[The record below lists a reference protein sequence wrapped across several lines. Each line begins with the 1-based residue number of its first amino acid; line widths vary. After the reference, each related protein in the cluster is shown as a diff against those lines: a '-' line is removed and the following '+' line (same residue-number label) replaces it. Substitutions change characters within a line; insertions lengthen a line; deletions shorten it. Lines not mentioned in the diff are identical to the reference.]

1 MKRISLLA
9 AAIALA
15 GIAGHSGAAEKKTYR
30 CSGAAAQCSHM
41 PAPPAPPSP
50 PSPPAPPALPT
61 PPISPMEPPPLPEP
75 PEPPEPPEVPAA
87 AHAMCNGKAPGARIT
102 YRPNPS
108 ETISGTCRRQ
118 PDGMR
123 LELRSWTVEN

>member
-50 PSPPAPPALPT
+50 PAPPALPA